1 MCKLKIKRE
10 MWTKPTYAKSSHI
23 EVITAARGAT
33 EVAQRS
39 VQKQTEEALRQSP
52 EERQYLKDEQMT

>member
-1 MCKLKIKRE
+1 M
-10 MWTKPTYAKSSHI
+10 
-23 EVITAARGAT
+23 ITAARGAT

-52 EERQYLKDEQMT
+52 AERQYLKDEQMT